1 MKSIAA
7 LFIGVFCLTLAVSAQ
22 QKDNPA
28 CKDHPLFTR
37 MPESW
42 IHSCDTKDFNRF
54 EFPSAKD
61 KKTAVEGKYWR
72 INYYPQAT
80 AVSKPSELQI
90 LRNFENAVLRQG
102 GSVVFAGKSRE
113 TFLFKKDGKEIWVE
127 VWAEF
132 TGKYGFTIV
141 ERSEM
146 KQDILAN
153 ADSFASDLKNN
164 GHSSVYG
171 IYFDTGK
178 FDLKPESDQALAEI
192 AKLLNKDASL
202 LLYVVGHT
210 DNAGGYESNLTLSSN
225 RANAVVQAL
234 VSKHGI
240 ATSRLK
246 PFGAG
251 PCCPVASNDSE
262 DGKAKNRRVE
272 LVKQ

>member
-1 MKSIAA
+1 MKSVAA
-7 LFIGVFCLTLAVSAQ
+7 HIIGVLCLTLAATAQ

-42 IHSCDTKDFNRF
+42 IHSCVTKDFDRY
-54 EFPSAKD
+54 EFPISKD
-61 KKTAVEGKYWR
+61 GKIAVEGKLWR

-90 LRNFENAVLRQG
+90 LRNFENAVTRQG
-102 GSVVFAGKSRE
+102 GSIWYAGKSRE
-113 TFLFKKDGKEIWVE
+113 TFLFKKYDKEIWVE

-141 ERSEM
+141 EKSVM
-146 KQDILAN
+146 QQDIVAN
-153 ADSFASDLKNN
+153 ADSFASDLKTN
-164 GHSSVYG
+164 GHSLVYG
-171 IYFDTGK
+171 IYFDSGK
-178 FDLKPESDQALAEI
+178 SDLAPESDQALAEI

-202 LLYVVGHT
+202 KLYVVGHT
-210 DNAGGYESNLTLSSN
+210 DNLGGFDVNLALSTA

-240 ATSRLK
+240 AASRLK

-251 PCCPVASNDSE
+251 LCCPVASNDT
-262 DGKAKNRRVE
+262 DAGLARNRRVE